1 MARSPES
8 QREYKQK
15 FFAGE
20 RVFVY
25 LALAFGGALAIQ
37 LFFGDLN
44 WVDAGLFGIY
54 LAVLVGL
61 TAYSAYYPDVTVG
74 PDGFG
79 YRIFLRY
86 KNVRW
91 DAVREIAAY
100 PEDAP
105 TGVMLTVG
113 ENRPRKLLLRRKA
126 VDGFDDMLND
136 LARYVTP
143 ERWSGFEFD
152 SGEDER

>member
-1 MARSPES
+1 MARKPES
-8 QREYKQK
+8 RREFKQK

-25 LALAFGGALAIQ
+25 LALAFGAALLIQ

-61 TAYSAYYPDVTVG
+61 TAYSTYYPDVTVA

-86 KNVRW
+86 RNVPW

-105 TGVMLTVG
+105 TGVILTVG
-113 ENRPRKLLLRRKA
+113 ERRPRKLLLRRKA
-126 VDGFDDMLND
+126 VIGFDDMLND
-136 LARYVTP
+136 LARYVPP
-143 ERWSGFEFD
+143 ERWVGFEFE
-152 SGEDER
+152 SEENER